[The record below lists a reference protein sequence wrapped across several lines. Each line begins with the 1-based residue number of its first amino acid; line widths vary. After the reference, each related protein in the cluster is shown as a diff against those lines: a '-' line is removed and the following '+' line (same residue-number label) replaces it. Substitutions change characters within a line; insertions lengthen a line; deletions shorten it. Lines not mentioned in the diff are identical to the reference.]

1 MKKLFLSI
9 FLLLI
14 VSFVGLIFYLS
25 FYGYETDKF
34 NNIIKSEIKKSEK
47 NIDLNFEK
55 VSILLDVKKLTLFIK
70 FIDPKVEYQSATI
83 PLDMLRANID
93 LVSTIKK
100 EIGIKK
106 IIVETKYLDFKSI
119 KPAISQLKVDEFDKS
134 SFEKIKKSKIKI
146 NSEFSF
152 DQNYELGDNFVLT
165 GIVKDTEFIH
175 DKNHKISELNFYFSY
190 KNKQLKIRNLSSKYN
205 EIDISNGKIEFY
217 KTKGAISFKVDTKIS
232 LQNNKIR
239 LPIINKSTKVDESFS
254 LKADLSLKKNKSIL
268 IKNLTLK
275 NEDNLFKIDHLVLNK
290 NYNLSDF
297 KNIKVRTKENKKI
310 NNDFSIKNSK
320 ESIIVDGEIFDATI
334 LLKELDEPGKK
345 NNFLKKISKN
355 IEADFTKV
363 LTDTEFPFNKF
374 RMVGSLKKG
383 KLEKISAKSEFEEDK
398 FLDIS
403 IKKEKKTNMSIVEIY
418 SDIARP
424 LVNSY
429 EFFEGLEGGNLTYT
443 SKSND
448 KNSSGVLEIKK
459 FKLNKAPGLAKLLS
473 LADLKGLTDALRG
486 EGISFDSLI
495 IKYESSSTWMDIKEI
510 FLIGPSISVL
520 VEGYFDKKKDIL
532 SLRGTLVPAKTLNSI
547 VSKIPVVGDILI
559 GKKVGEGVFGLSF
572 KIKGPTDNLKTTVNP
587 VKTLTPRFITRALE
601 EMKKK
606 QSKLLLLS
614 GGFFYLQII

>member
-93 LVSTIKK
+93 LVSTLKK

-119 KPAISQLKVDEFDKS
+119 KPAISQLKVDQFDKS

-459 FKLNKAPGLAKLLS
+459 FKLNKATGLAKLLS

-606 QSKLLLLS
+606 QSK
-614 GGFFYLQII
+614 

>member
-93 LVSTIKK
+93 LVSTLKK

-119 KPAISQLKVDEFDKS
+119 KPAISQLKVDQFDKS

-297 KNIKVRTKENKKI
+297 KNIEVRTKENKKI

-606 QSKLLLLS
+606 QSK
-614 GGFFYLQII
+614 

>member
-93 LVSTIKK
+93 LVSTLKK

-119 KPAISQLKVDEFDKS
+119 KPAISQLKVDQFDKS

-297 KNIKVRTKENKKI
+297 KNIEVRTKENKKI

-473 LADLKGLTDALRG
+473 LTDLQGLTDALRG
-486 EGISFDSLI
+486 EGITFDSLTI
-495 IKYESSSTWMDIKEI
+495 RYENNSTWMDIKEI

-606 QSKLLLLS
+606 QSK
-614 GGFFYLQII
+614 

>member
-205 EIDISNGKIEFY
+205 EINISNGKIEFY
-217 KTKGAISFKVDTKIS
+217 KKKGTISFKVDTKIS

-297 KNIKVRTKENKKI
+297 KNIEVRTKENKKI
-310 NNDFSIKNSK
+310 NNYFSIKNSK

-606 QSKLLLLS
+606 QSK
-614 GGFFYLQII
+614 

>member
-93 LVSTIKK
+93 LVSTLKK

-106 IIVETKYLDFKSI
+106 IILETKYLDFNSI
-119 KPAISQLKVDEFDKS
+119 KPSMSQLKINEFNKS

-152 DQNYELGDNFVLT
+152 DKNYELGDDFVLT

-175 DKNHKISELNFYFSY
+175 DKNHKVSELNFHFSFN
-190 KNKQLKIRNLSSKYN
+190 NKQLKIKNLSSKYN
-205 EIDISNGKIEFY
+205 EIDINSGKIEFY
-217 KTKGAISFKVDTKIS
+217 KTKGAISFRADTKIS
-232 LQNNKIR
+232 LQNNKIG
-239 LPIINKSTKVDESFS
+239 LPIINKSTKLGESFS
-254 LKADLSLKKNKSIL
+254 LKTDLSFNKNKTVL
-268 IKNLTLK
+268 IKHLTLK
-275 NEDNLFKIDHLVLNK
+275 NEDNLLEIDHLLLNK

-297 KNIKVRTKENKKI
+297 KNVKVRTTENKKI
-310 NNDFSIKNSK
+310 NNDFTIKNNK
-320 ESIIVDGEIFDATI
+320 RSIIVDGEIFDATI
-334 LLKELDEPGKK
+334 LLKELDEPEKK

-363 LTDTEFPFNKF
+363 LTDTEFPFNQF

-383 KLEKISAKSEFEEDK
+383 KLEKISAKSEFEKDK

-429 EFFEGLEGGNLTYT
+429 EFFEGLEGGNLTYA

-448 KNSSGVLEIKK
+448 KSSSGVLEIKK

-473 LADLKGLTDALRG
+473 LADLKGLTDALKG

-547 VSKIPVVGDILI
+547 VSKIPIVGDILI

-572 KIKGPTDNLKTTVNP
+572 KIKGTTDNLKTTVNP
-587 VKTLTPRFITRALE
+587 VKTITPRFITRALE

-606 QSKLLLLS
+606 QTK
-614 GGFFYLQII
+614 

>member
-93 LVSTIKK
+93 LVSTLKK

-119 KPAISQLKVDEFDKS
+119 KPAISQLKVDQFDKS

-606 QSKLLLLS
+606 QSK
-614 GGFFYLQII
+614 

>member
-119 KPAISQLKVDEFDKS
+119 KPAISQLKVDQFDKS

-205 EIDISNGKIEFY
+205 EINISNGKIEFY
-217 KTKGAISFKVDTKIS
+217 KKKGTISFKVDTKIS

-606 QSKLLLLS
+606 QSK
-614 GGFFYLQII
+614 

>member
-93 LVSTIKK
+93 LVSTLKK

-119 KPAISQLKVDEFDKS
+119 KPAISQLKVDQFDKS

-205 EIDISNGKIEFY
+205 EINISNGKIEFY
-217 KTKGAISFKVDTKIS
+217 KKKGTISFKVDTKIS

-606 QSKLLLLS
+606 QSK
-614 GGFFYLQII
+614 

>member
-93 LVSTIKK
+93 LVSTLKK

-205 EIDISNGKIEFY
+205 EINISNGKIEFY

-297 KNIKVRTKENKKI
+297 KNIEVRTKENKKI

-606 QSKLLLLS
+606 QSK
-614 GGFFYLQII
+614 

>member
-205 EIDISNGKIEFY
+205 EINISNGKIEFY
-217 KTKGAISFKVDTKIS
+217 KKKGTISFKVDTKIS

-297 KNIKVRTKENKKI
+297 KNIEVRTKENKKI

-606 QSKLLLLS
+606 QSK
-614 GGFFYLQII
+614 

>member
-93 LVSTIKK
+93 LVSTLKK

-119 KPAISQLKVDEFDKS
+119 KPAISQLKVDQFDKS

-205 EIDISNGKIEFY
+205 EINISNGKIEFY
-217 KTKGAISFKVDTKIS
+217 KKKGTISFKVDTKIS

-297 KNIKVRTKENKKI
+297 KNIEVRTKENKKI

-606 QSKLLLLS
+606 QSK
-614 GGFFYLQII
+614 